1 MDIGLV
7 RGLITVAV
15 LALFIG
21 LWFWS
26 WSKKRQPEFDAASQ
40 LPLEEDSDH
49 PPSDR
54 PSTENR
60 EMEQDS

>member
-1 MDIGLV
+1 MTMDIGLI
-7 RGLITVAV
+7 RGLITVTL

-26 WSKKRQPEFDAASQ
+26 WSRKRQPEYEAASQ
-40 LPLEEDSDH
+40 LPLEEDTDH
-49 PPSDR
+49 PPAD
-54 PSTENR
+54 NK

>member
-1 MDIGLV
+1 MDIGLA

-15 LALFIG
+15 LVLFIG

-26 WSKKRQPEFDAASQ
+26 WSKKRQPDFDAVSQ

-49 PPSDR
+49 PPAD
-54 PSTENR
+54 NK